1 MANAVGSKDAPDY
14 IFTDCRNEADI
25 TASHKIAGFVAA
37 TPTSSTAAAN
47 ARYTFTG
54 CYNTGDISAIST
66 KVVSSAPTAGIITSY
81 TAGTSFTDCHNEGN
95 ILSEKNIYAAGI
107 AGSYVNAGTAD
118 NPVVF
123 SHCSNSGNIVADGNQ
138 GGGIVG
144 YVTTHVYLDNCS
156 NSGNIEGNQM
166 VGGIASA
173 FAGTSPKMIN
183 CYNTGNITAKAY
195 RAGGLIAWGAPTNGV
210 IENCWNS
217 GNVAS
222 TSETDGTKATDAC
235 SIGGLAGANSGTF
248 TNCYNTGKI
257 TGKSQVGGLVGTPT
271 KAKTSFYNCYNA
283 GKIVA
288 PADTC
293 GSIVG
298 ISTLNNGKV
307 WTADNKVENTY
318 YVDENTCT
326 NDVEGLGTAISRK
339 ELATLDMGEGFV
351 SVDNY
356 SLPVIA
362 AFEKNDTAL
371 FHAAELILS
380 DGDTFDNVTSAF
392 HVGIPDVVTWT
403 SNCADIVFNGNT
415 ADFKTDVNADVIV
428 KATVGELTKEYAIK
442 VAYTASGISGIVNGK
457 DIVKAVYY
465 NAAGM
470 LVEQPAAGDGRMY
483 IVVVTRSDGSK
494 ETVKLINKK

>member
-1 MANAVGSKDAPDY
+1 
-14 IFTDCRNEADI
+14 
-25 TASHKIAGFVAA
+25 
-37 TPTSSTAAAN
+37 
-47 ARYTFTG
+47 
-54 CYNTGDISAIST
+54 
-66 KVVSSAPTAGIITSY
+66 
-81 TAGTSFTDCHNEGN
+81 
-95 ILSEKNIYAAGI
+95 
-107 AGSYVNAGTAD
+107 
-118 NPVVF
+118 
-123 SHCSNSGNIVADGNQ
+123 
-138 GGGIVG
+138 
-144 YVTTHVYLDNCS
+144 
-156 NSGNIEGNQM
+156 M

-307 WTADNKVENTY
+307 WT
-318 YVDENTCT
+318 
-326 NDVEGLGTAISRK
+326 L
-339 ELATLDMGEGFV
+339 
-351 SVDNY
+351 
-356 SLPVIA
+356 SLI
-362 AFEKNDTAL
+362 
-371 FHAAELILS
+371 HI
-380 DGDTFDNVTSAF
+380 
-392 HVGIPDVVTWT
+392 
-403 SNCADIVFNGNT
+403 
-415 ADFKTDVNADVIV
+415 
-428 KATVGELTKEYAIK
+428 
-442 VAYTASGISGIVNGK
+442 
-457 DIVKAVYY
+457 
-465 NAAGM
+465 
-470 LVEQPAAGDGRMY
+470 
-483 IVVVTRSDGSK
+483 
-494 ETVKLINKK
+494 